1 MQMLVGNGTPAL
13 SRANKQRL
21 CPGTL
26 KVKVTQSCRTL
37 CNAMDSTIH
46 GILQARILEWAA
58 FPFSEGFSQPRDRTQ
73 SLSHS

>member
-13 SRANKQRL
+13 SGANKQRL
-21 CPGTL
+21 CPGSL
-26 KVKVTQSCRTL
+26 KVKVTQLCLTL
-37 CNAMDSTIH
+37 CNTMDSTVH

-58 FPFSEGFSQPRDRTQ
+58 FPFCEGFSQPRDRTQ